1 MGTEQQQRTGDS
13 EQQQN
18 SGDSDQQQRT
28 GDSDQQQ
35 RTGDSDQQPEQTEF
49 GQLTEKP
56 EVTDEH
62 KEKAKDIAKAY
73 NDDLQTTTL
82 PGSGGTVSGT
92 AVTDWV
98 DDEDKGKIETSAEE
112 GKVEYRNTEEFKK
125 IQES

>member
-1 MGTEQQQRTGDS
+1 MSS
-13 EQQQN
+13 EQQETQEH
-18 SGDSDQQQRT
+18 GEQDQRQAE
-28 GDSDQQQ
+28 
-35 RTGDSDQQPEQTEF
+35 PERNEA

-62 KEKAKDIAKAY
+62 KEKAKEMAESYKEE
-73 NDDLQTTTL
+73 NLQSSTL
-82 PGSGGTVSGT
+82 PGSDGTVSGT

-98 DDEDKGKIETSAEE
+98 DEEDKGKIETSAEE

>member
-1 MGTEQQQRTGDS
+1 MGTDEQQ
-13 EQQQN
+13 
-18 SGDSDQQQRT
+18 
-28 GDSDQQQ
+28 
-35 RTGDSDQQPEQTEF
+35 PTES

-62 KEKAKDIAKAY
+62 KEKAKEMARAY
-73 NDDLQTTTL
+73 DDLETTTL

-98 DDEDKGKIETSAEE
+98 DDKDKGNVETSAEE